1 MQENNT
7 PKPGMRLQKP
17 EGIFQRGQEIDT
29 VPHKSQHNV
38 FYVLSA
44 QKGRYEHID
53 THIAMQLTQNQH
65 LRMRATSGSKHQ
77 GFTSN

>member
-1 MQENNT
+1 MALFYFRKGSIMQENNT

-44 QKGRYEHID
+44 
-53 THIAMQLTQNQH
+53 
-65 LRMRATSGSKHQ
+65 
-77 GFTSN
+77 